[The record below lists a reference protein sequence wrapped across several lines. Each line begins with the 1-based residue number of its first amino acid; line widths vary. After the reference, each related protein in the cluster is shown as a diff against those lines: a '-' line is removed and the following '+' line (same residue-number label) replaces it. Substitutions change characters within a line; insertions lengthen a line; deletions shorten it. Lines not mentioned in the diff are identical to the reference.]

1 MMNYKQGWRPS
12 IRRNKKNINRVNN
25 NKKIYRFS
33 LSFYI

>member
-1 MMNYKQGWRPS
+1 MMSYKQGWRLN
-12 IRRNKKNINRVNN
+12 IRRNKKNINHVNN